1 MFRHVKELQFD
12 ARVSGPDPRFARLL
26 LEQFG
31 GGNGEL
37 KAAMQYF
44 TQAFLCRHAFPE
56 KYDLLMD
63 IATEEFSHL
72 EIVGVTITMLLEGVN
87 GELKNA
93 AERSVLSNIMKTREE
108 RDELVHQAGTS
119 PAFLVLSGGGP
130 TVTNSEGVPWSG
142 NYVNANGDLTV
153 DLRSDIAAES
163 RAKIVYE
170 YLLQFTDDPHV
181 QESLRFLMTREIAHM
196 QMFTAAVDS
205 IKENF
210 PPGVLQ
216 GDPRFTHMYFNM
228 SDGASARGPWN
239 QGQGP
244 WGSGEEWIY
253 CEDPEDTV
261 RESKGLVEL
270 PIKGSKHSED
280 EVRRK
285 NAEMSNSRSQ
295 EIERVTSA
303 GENAWSRY
311 PQDTLEPPA
320 LKKAS

>member
-44 TQAFLCRHAFPE
+44 TQAFLMRRPYPD

-72 EIVGVTITMLLEGVN
+72 EIVGATITMLLEGVN

-93 AERSVLSNIMKTREE
+93 AERSVLSNIMKTKTD

-130 TVTNSEGVPWSG
+130 TVTNSEGFPWSG
-142 NYVNANGDLTV
+142 NYVNANGDPTV

-170 YLLQFTDDPHV
+170 YLMQFTEDPHV

-196 QMFTAAVDS
+196 QMFTAALNT
-205 IKENF
+205 IAENF

-216 GDPRFTHMYFNM
+216 GDPRYTHVYFNM
-228 SDGASARGPWN
+228 SDGEGSARGPWN
-239 QGQGP
+239 EGQGP
-244 WGSGEEWIY
+244 WGEGEQWVYSEN
-253 CEDPEDTV
+253 PEATV
-261 RESKGLVEL
+261 RESKGLTKL
-270 PIKGSKHSED
+270 PVKGSTQTLEQMRKKD
-280 EVRRK
+280 ETK
-285 NAEMSNSRSQ
+285 SNRRSQ
-295 EIERVTSA
+295 EIESVTAA
-303 GENAWSRY
+303 GQTAWSEYSEKSRS
-311 PQDTLEPPA
+311 A
-320 LKKAS
+320 HK

>member
-12 ARVSGPDPRFARLL
+12 ARVSGPDPRFAKLL

-63 IATEEFSHL
+63 IATEEFGHL
-72 EIVGVTITMLLEGVN
+72 EIVGATITMLLEGIN

-93 AERSVLSNIMKTREE
+93 AEQSVLTNIMKTRTE

-130 TVTNSEGVPWSG
+130 TVTNSEGVPWNG

-181 QESLRFLMTREIAHM
+181 QETLRFLMTREVAHL
-196 QMFTAAVDS
+196 QMFTAALES

-216 GDPRFTHMYFNM
+216 GDPRFTHVYFNM
-228 SDGASARGPWN
+228 SNGASARGPWN

-244 WGSGEEWIY
+244 WNAGEDWFYAEN
-253 CEDPEDTV
+253 PETVV
-261 RESKGLVEL
+261 RETNGLVEM
-270 PIKGSKHSED
+270 PIKGTKHSQED
-280 EVRRK
+280 IRRM
-285 NAEMSNSRSQ
+285 NAEMSNRRSQ
-295 EIERVTSA
+295 EIERVTPA
-303 GENAWSRY
+303 GENAWCRY
-311 PQDTLEPPA
+311 PQDTLEAPI
-320 LKKAS
+320 KKAS

>member
-12 ARVSGPDPRFARLL
+12 ARVSGPNPRFAKLL

-72 EIVGVTITMLLEGVN
+72 EIVGATITMLLEGIN

-93 AERSVLSNIMKTREE
+93 AEKSVLTNIMKTKTE

-130 TVTNSEGVPWSG
+130 TVTNSEGVPWNG

-181 QESLRFLMTREIAHM
+181 QETLQFLMTREVAHL
-196 QMFTAAVDS
+196 QMFTAALES

-216 GDPRFTHMYFNM
+216 GDPRFTHVYFNM
-228 SDGASARGPWN
+228 SNGASARGPWN

-244 WGSGEEWIY
+244 WNAGEDWFYAEN
-253 CEDPEDTV
+253 PETVV
-261 RESKGLVEL
+261 RETNGLVEM
-270 PIKGSKHSED
+270 PIKGTKHSQED
-280 EVRRK
+280 IRRM
-285 NAEMSNSRSQ
+285 NAEMSNRRSQ
-295 EIERVTSA
+295 EIERLTPA
-303 GENAWSRY
+303 GENAWCRY
-311 PQDTLEPPA
+311 PQDTLEAPI
-320 LKKAS
+320 KKAS